1 MRFGSGKAYFFGV
14 SIFKE
19 ISRLI
24 GGRACGDAHK
34 AGILAQV
41 VANSGD
47 GDHLEIGTL
56 FGASAILAAVVK
68 EKYNIGGRIV
78 CIDPLTGYYGL
89 PKDPESQTAPSAKLV
104 MSNADIFGVRDRI
117 ELITE
122 PSEPWPLPSCLF
134 ISAYIDG
141 DHENGQPWR
150 DFLVIQGM
158 VDRYIVFDDL
168 DAYDVALA
176 VVRAK
181 TNEQWIV
188 SYACR
193 DLAVLRRS

>member
-1 MRFGSGKAYFFGV
+1 MRLGSRKAYFFGI

-24 GGRACGDAHK
+24 EGRACGNAHK

-41 VANSGD
+41 VADSGD

-68 EKYNIGGRIV
+68 EKYNIEGRII

-89 PKDPESQTAPSAKLV
+89 PKDPESQTVPSAKLV
-104 MSNADIFGVRDRI
+104 MSNADVFGVRDRI

-122 PSEPWPLPSCLF
+122 LSEPWPLPSCLF
-134 ISAYIDG
+134 ASAYIDG
-141 DHENGQPWR
+141 DHKNGQPWR
-150 DFLVIQGM
+150 DFLAIQGM

-168 DAYDVALA
+168 DTQDVAQA
-176 VVRAK
+176 VYRV
-181 TNEQWIV
+181 NNNGQWII
-188 SYACR
+188 SYACEGF
-193 DLAVLRRS
+193 AVLRRL